1 MTEIVHRAF
10 WDSLQ
15 EQLNSDPPNYNHAV
29 ILLQEVKTVSVYGN
43 KSEALVAEQEGLL
56 RLPFILICLEDQN
69 KSVYSMYKRHR
80 NINTWPEMGKVCHV
94 GLH

>member
-29 ILLQEVKTVSVYGN
+29 ILLQEVKTVSVHGN
-43 KSEALVAEQEGLL
+43 KSEALVAEEKGLL
-56 RLPFILICLEDQN
+56 RPLTLFIPICFEDQMQ
-69 KSVYSMYKRHR
+69 SVHTMD
-80 NINTWPEMGKVCHV
+80 I
-94 GLH
+94 

>member
-29 ILLQEVKTVSVYGN
+29 ILLQEVKTVSVYGVE
-43 KSEALVAEQEGLL
+43 SEALVAEEEGLL
-56 RLPFILICLEDQN
+56 RPLTPFILTRFEDQN
-69 KSVYSMYKRHR
+69 RVYTLRT
-80 NINTWPEMGKVCHV
+80 NDTET
-94 GLH
+94 

>member
-15 EQLNSDPPNYNHAV
+15 EQLNSDPPSYNHAV

-43 KSEALVAEQEGLL
+43 TSDALVAGEEGLL
-56 RLPFILICLEDQN
+56 RPLTPFILIFFDDLSTEWIH
-69 KSVYSMYKRHR
+69 Y
-80 NINTWPEMGKVCHV
+80 G
-94 GLH
+94 

>member
-29 ILLQEVKTVSVYGN
+29 ILLQEVKTVSVHGN
-43 KSEALVAEQEGLL
+43 KSEALVAEEKGPLSPL
-56 RLPFILICLEDQN
+56 TLFIPICFEDQMQ
-69 KSVYSMYKRHR
+69 SVHTMD
-80 NINTWPEMGKVCHV
+80 I
-94 GLH
+94 